1 VQRRC
6 VLAAFLACPVAAPAQ
21 EPDSD
26 EPSAVHLL
34 RQGGVVVAIRHALA
48 PGTFDPPEFKLD
60 DCRTQ
65 RNLSDEG
72 RAQAKRIGQWFER
85 HGLKPDR
92 VRSSPWCRCVDTA
105 HLAFSKAEVWAA
117 LGSPVSGSEQV
128 NVQSQLE
135 LAQAVDK
142 VSTQPRRI
150 EAWVTHQFVLSALV
164 GVSLAS
170 GEGVLLQ
177 TAGKGERPLVLGRIL
192 VS

>member
-1 VQRRC
+1 
-6 VLAAFLACPVAAPAQ
+6 
-21 EPDSD
+21 
-26 EPSAVHLL
+26 
-34 RQGGVVVAIRHALA
+34 
-48 PGTFDPPEFKLD
+48 
-60 DCRTQ
+60 
-65 RNLSDEG
+65 
-72 RAQAKRIGQWFER
+72 
-85 HGLKPDR
+85 
-92 VRSSPWCRCVDTA
+92 
-105 HLAFSKAEVWAA
+105 LAFSKAEVWAA